1 MIEFILAIIF
11 VLWLLGFVQLDFLSL
26 ELFAVNGRSI
36 DLQDLLLFLL
46 IIWLIGLLQR
56 PFREI
61 VAVLFVLWIL
71 SLFGIIAIAGI
82 TDIIIFA
89 VVVGAVVYLIKR

>member
-11 VLWLLGFVQLDFLSL
+11 VLWLLGFIQLDFLSTP
-26 ELFAVNGRSI
+26 LFPINGRPI
-36 DLQDLLLFLL
+36 DIQDILLFLL
-46 IIWLIGLLQR
+46 IIWLIGLLPR

-71 SLFGIIAIAGI
+71 SLFGIIAIAGL
-82 TDIIIFA
+82 TDIIIFG